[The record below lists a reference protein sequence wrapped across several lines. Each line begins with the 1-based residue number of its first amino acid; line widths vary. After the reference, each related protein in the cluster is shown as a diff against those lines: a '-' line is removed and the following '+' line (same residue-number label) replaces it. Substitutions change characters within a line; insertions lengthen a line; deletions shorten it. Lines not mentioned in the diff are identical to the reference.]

1 MCTQIERERFL
12 YPVGSVSLE
21 NAEKYSGLGFFFPNQ
36 KQILVIRKG
45 FLSFL
50 FEIELLKQEV
60 TFSMTFLIIR
70 FVKSWED

>member
-1 MCTQIERERFL
+1 MCIYTERERFL

-21 NAEKYSGLGFFFPNQ
+21 NAEKYSGFFFFFNQ

-50 FEIELLKQEV
+50 FEIEPLKPEV